1 MIKIWHN
8 AKCSKSREAKTILD
22 NSGEKFEVFEYL
34 KNEINSDELKNI
46 IKLLGISDIR
56 DMMRIK
62 EDEYKLLDLSNEN
75 KSDEE
80 LIGAMVLFPKLVER
94 PIIIKDNKAIIARP
108 MENLTNLL
116 GIQYGK

>member
-8 AKCSKSREAKTILD
+8 TRCSKSREAKTLLEQ
-22 NSGEKFEVFEYL
+22 SGQEFEVFEYL

-46 IKLLGISDIR
+46 IKMLEISNIR
-56 DMMRIK
+56 DMMRTK

-75 KSDEE
+75 KSDAE
-80 LIGAMVLFPKLVER
+80 LIGAMILFPKLIER
-94 PIIIKDNKAIIARP
+94 PIIIKDGKAVIARP

-116 GIQYGK
+116 G

>member
-8 AKCSKSREAKTILD
+8 TRCSKSREAKTILEQ
-22 NSGEKFEVFEYL
+22 SGQEFEVFEYL

-46 IKLLGISDIR
+46 IKMLKISDIR
-56 DMMRIK
+56 DMMRTK
-62 EDEYKLLDLSNEN
+62 EAEYKMLDLSNEN

-80 LIGAMVLFPKLVER
+80 LIGAMVLFPKLIER
-94 PIIIKDNKAIIARP
+94 PIIIKDTKAVIARP

-116 GIQYGK
+116 G